1 MTKIR
6 FNPQERLELAESLM
20 LFFIHSNTQ
29 GRFIP
34 SEANPSAIINPLN
47 SFLAKYGYIADCSFG
62 RNGGFS
68 HNPYII
74 FIRAELSKKIRA
86 SKGVYCRVCFHRKN
100 DISRKIEVS
109 VNQSYQNSYEFLAKD
124 KVQKYIADSEKTSFF
139 PYPNCDT
146 SDIID
151 KLEMD
156 LSYFVAIPINKLE
169 STDNISRTQ
178 IKQIKCKCCGVQ
190 KDFSEFYFVDGGLK
204 IDGIENLKFEVCKQ
218 CVSAYNARFGTKR
231 LHYLKWQFIAC
242 YFSAKIFLQK
252 CRNGDGSKDLLKNIT
267 RQISNGYKSYDMG
280 SRSLEM
286 AIQNLLYLFGDRC
299 YGLSNYNE
307 SQKFVFDT
315 LKNADS
321 TNLADKINCILDLD
335 YKKFV

>member
-6 FNPQERLELAESLM
+6 FNTQDRQRLAEILM

-34 SEANPSAIINPLN
+34 NEANPSAITNPLN
-47 SFLAKYGYIADCSFG
+47 GVLAQYGYVVDCSFG

-74 FIRAELSKKIRA
+74 FIRKDTPRIRA
-86 SKGVYCRVCFHRKN
+86 SKGVYCRVCFHRQEL
-100 DISRKIEVS
+100 DSRKIEVS

-124 KVQKYIADSEKTSFF
+124 SVEKYIADSAKMSFF

-156 LSYFVAIPINKLE
+156 LSYFAQIPVDELE
-169 STDNISRTQ
+169 SMGDISQKQT
-178 IKQIKCKCCGVQ
+178 KQIKCKCCGVQ
-190 KDFSEFYFVDGGLK
+190 KDSSEFYFIDGGLK
-204 IDGIENLKFEVCKQ
+204 IYGIKNLKFEVCKQ
-218 CVSAYNARFGTKR
+218 CVSAYNARFGTQR

-242 YFSAKIFLQK
+242 YFGAKIFLQES
-252 CRNGDGSKDLLKNIT
+252 RNKNYNKDTLKNIT
-267 RQISNGYKSYDMG
+267 RQISNGYKSYNMG
-280 SRSLEM
+280 SLSLEK
-286 AIQNLLYLFGDRC
+286 AIQNLLWLFGDGV
-299 YGLSNYNE
+299 YGLSNYNDK
-307 SQKFVFDT
+307 QKFVFDM
-315 LKNADS
+315 LKDADS
-321 TNLADKINCILDLD
+321 TNLADKINHILDLD

>member
-6 FNPQERLELAESLM
+6 FAPQDRQKLAEILM

-47 SFLAKYGYIADCSFG
+47 DFLAKYGYVADCSFG

-74 FIRAELSKKIRA
+74 FIRKDTPHIRA
-86 SKGVYCRVCFHRKN
+86 SKGVYCRVCFHRKGL
-100 DISRKIEVS
+100 DSRKIEVS

-124 KVQKYIADSEKTSFF
+124 KVQKYIADSAKFSFF
-139 PYPNCDT
+139 PYPNCNT

-156 LSYFVAIPINKLE
+156 LSYFAQISINELE
-169 STDNISRTQ
+169 SADNISHTQ
-178 IKQIKCKCCGVQ
+178 IRQIKCKCCGAQ
-190 KDFSEFYFVDGGLK
+190 KDSSEFYFVDGGLK
-204 IDGIENLKFEVCKQ
+204 IYGIENLKFEVCKQ
-218 CVSAYNARFGTKR
+218 CVSAYNARFGTQR

-242 YFSAKIFLQK
+242 YFGAKIFLQK
-252 CRNGDGSKDLLKNIT
+252 LRNENGNKDTLKNIT
-267 RQISNGYKSYDMG
+267 KQISNGYKSYNMG
-280 SRSLEM
+280 SLSLEK
-286 AIQNLLYLFGDRC
+286 AIQNLLWLFGDMV
-299 YGLSNYNE
+299 YGLSNYNDK
-307 SQKFVFDT
+307 QKFVFDI
-315 LKNADS
+315 LQNADS
-321 TNLADKINCILDLD
+321 ANLTDKINCILDLD

>member
-6 FNPQERLELAESLM
+6 FAPQDRQKLAEILM

-47 SFLAKYGYIADCSFG
+47 DFLAKYSYIADCSFG

-74 FIRAELSKKIRA
+74 FIRKDTPHIRA
-86 SKGVYCRVCFHRKN
+86 SKGVYCRVCFHRKEI
-100 DISRKIEVS
+100 DSRKIEVS

-124 KVQKYIADSEKTSFF
+124 KVQKYIDDSDKTSFF

-156 LSYFVAIPINKLE
+156 LSYFVAIPINELE
-169 STDNISRTQ
+169 STDNISHTQ
-178 IKQIKCKCCGVQ
+178 IKQIQCKCCGVQ
-190 KDFSEFYFVDGGLK
+190 RDFSEFYFVDGGLK
-204 IDGIENLKFEVCKQ
+204 IYGIENLKFEVCKQ

-242 YFSAKIFLQK
+242 YFAAKIFLQK

-267 RQISNGYKSYDMG
+267 RQISNGYKSYNMG
-280 SRSLEM
+280 SLSLEK
-286 AIQNLLYLFGDRC
+286 AIQNLLYLFGNNA
-299 YGLSNYNE
+299 YGLRNYNE

-321 TNLADKINCILDLD
+321 ANLMDKINCILDLD
-335 YKKFV
+335 YKKII